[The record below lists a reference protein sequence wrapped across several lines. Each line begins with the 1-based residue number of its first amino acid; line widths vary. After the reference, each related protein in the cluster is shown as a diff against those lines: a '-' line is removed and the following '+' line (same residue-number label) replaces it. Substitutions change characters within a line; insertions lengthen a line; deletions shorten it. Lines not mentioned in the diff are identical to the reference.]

1 MISRHPSNI
10 YASYIN
16 KYIRSY
22 KASNE
27 LLPIFNIVSRFRE
40 LEVLKKIKL
49 EIGVII
55 LEELHAMPQES
66 LKKIS
71 KYIRINYD
79 DSLTQSTILGKLW
92 RYGGWKGEVSSFHD
106 GHKKIDIKTIGSRGE
121 YFVFRCTGN
130 FQKRLGYVL
139 KNELNYKEL
148 LFSYIPDKQF
158 FLWYK
163 LSFESVIRNVNS
175 NNKNFNLIYKL
186 AKYFLRHIMLH
197 PLNRL
202 YEIYLSANIARKE
215 DLKFNFENFNI
226 ITPVKDISI
235 KKMR

>member
-1 MISRHPSNI
+1 
-10 YASYIN
+10 
-16 KYIRSY
+16 
-22 KASNE
+22 
-27 LLPIFNIVSRFRE
+27 
-40 LEVLKKIKL
+40 
-49 EIGVII
+49 
-55 LEELHAMPQES
+55 
-66 LKKIS
+66 
-71 KYIRINYD
+71 
-79 DSLTQSTILGKLW
+79 
-92 RYGGWKGEVSSFHD
+92 
-106 GHKKIDIKTIGSRGE
+106 
-121 YFVFRCTGN
+121 
-130 FQKRLGYVL
+130 QKRLGYVL